1 MDAPLFFQD
10 ARLVGQKKTK
20 NTKNQIEAQIQN
32 NKKKK
37 DKELLG
43 FGQIVL
49 IRKYSPY

>member
-1 MDAPLFFQD
+1 MDALLFFQD
-10 ARLVGQKKTK
+10 AGLVGQKKTK

-32 NKKKK
+32 NKKK

>member
-10 ARLVGQKKTK
+10 AGLVGQKKTK

-32 NKKKK
+32 KKK